1 MDQLRTIGPE
11 LQVILLR
18 GPVQPGTM
26 LHLSTTEIGGIG

>member
-11 LQVILLR
+11 LQVVLLR

-26 LHLSTTEIGGIG
+26 LHLPRTETGGIG